1 MGCLMEEDGKADINL
16 IKVCLSV
23 IPVFFI
29 AGIWGATEY
38 VAYQCDFDPLL
49 GSNIL
54 GIYWPFKYFEWCDL
68 YTKYIPDILSSAKM
82 IMLLLW
88 GLGIG
93 ILVLYKKY
101 HVPVDTSHGSAHWA
115 TQKEISKLGLEKGEG
130 VILGVN
136 PNNNKLL
143 QDDGDTHIC
152 VVAPTRSGKGVGII
166 VPTLLTWKHSVFV
179 TDVKGENWNLT
190 AGFRKNVLKQKVL
203 KFDPLSDDGS
213 SAHWNP
219 LTEINFRTSKE
230 YSDVQNI
237 VSILSDTG
245 DEKGGGGGNDYF
257 KQAGINLLQGVV
269 LHLMYEAYREKKPL
283 PTLTDCS
290 NFLSSP
296 ERSIEEQ
303 LQYMKIYPHMSVKEF
318 LQPTN
323 IFEEIY
329 GDYISNYMV
338 FQDLIAGMPQYSSE
352 DGEEPEEKCPEITCL
367 NDLKEFV
374 RTHLPEDMLED
385 ETVPMA
391 DLNEEEVAAGKYIDI
406 KSEPWCLLLSHPR
419 IASKATEVLNKADKE
434 QSGVI
439 SMAKTCLSVY
449 ENPNIAKN
457 LAYSDFKIK
466 DLLTLEYEV
475 SLYLVIPP
483 SELEV
488 LKNLVRLFI
497 EFILRTLVVRMEA
510 EKREESPEFSKWE
523 ELIAYFEDMKNSLE
537 KNIKEKFTKNK
548 SKKNVPKKKQRL
560 LLMCDEFPQFG
571 TLTSLET
578 ALAVMAGYGL
588 RACLIAQDV
597 NQLAKRYTERNSI
610 TSNCLINVFYTP
622 NQETNNATAKMI
634 SETLGNK
641 TIQTQSRTKSKETST
656 STQSTGRSLMTADEV
671 SHMSKDKALI
681 LAAGTFAIMANKL
694 HYFKHKYFT
703 KRLMD
708 PPILSDVITPIR
720 NFDDLMEKMQG
731 YYDDLAARK
740 EKVRIAREARGDF
753 EHEMSKMPEENIVE
767 PEHKDEQKSINMDD
781 LPDEQITEMVQAGQ
795 EAESVENTNEL
806 AEFTT
811 GETEYYD
818 TMMSGHTSTSEEAEE
833 KAVQA
838 AIENERTENN
848 IKPAVKDIK
857 EGQKENS
864 LNSQKESSES
874 KDIYFEDGENEFDG
888 CEDVLKEHYGSPG
901 EAEENSVKPNAA
913 LNVDN
918 IKKPEG
924 NHDVTINIP
933 KTQSKNVVALEDG
946 ENEFD
951 ACENVFSEFYPDDS
965 AEPDTVVE
973 ASHFE
978 DNSADANN
986 TEEMEDV
993 VEDVVAAEDGEDT
1006 SKSSNTDQVLDIFSK
1021 MAE

>member
-16 IKVCLSV
+16 IKVCFSV
-23 IPVFFI
+23 IPVFFM

-54 GIYWPFKYFEWCDL
+54 GIYWPFKYFEWCNL
-68 YTKYIPDILSSAKM
+68 YNRYIPDILSSAKM
-82 IMLLLW
+82 TMFLIW

-93 ILVLYKKY
+93 IIVLYKKY

-115 TQKEISKLGLEKGEG
+115 TQKEITKLGLEKGEG

-245 DEKGGGGGNDYF
+245 GEKGGGGGNDYF

-510 EKREESPEFSKWE
+510 EKRKESPELSKWD
-523 ELIAYFEDMKNSLE
+523 ELIAYFEDMKNNLE
-537 KNIKEKFTKNK
+537 KNVKEKFTKNK
-548 SKKNVPKKKQRL
+548 SKKNGPKKKQRL

-656 STQSTGRSLMTADEV
+656 STQSTARSLMTADEV

-848 IKPAVKDIK
+848 IKP
-857 EGQKENS
+857 
-864 LNSQKESSES
+864 KESSES

-918 IKKPEG
+918 IKKPEE

-933 KTQSKNVVALEDG
+933 ETQSKNVVVLEDG

-965 AEPDTVVE
+965 AEPDTAVE
-973 ASHFE
+973 ASHIE

-986 TEEMEDV
+986 TEVMDEV
-993 VEDVVAAEDGEDT
+993 VEDVVAVVDASEDGED
-1006 SKSSNTDQVLDIFSK
+1006 NTDQVLAIFSEMGK
-1021 MAE
+1021 

>member
-1 MGCLMEEDGKADINL
+1 MEDSERQANKKL
-16 IKVCLSV
+16 IKVCFS
-23 IPVFFI
+23 IIAVFFI
-29 AGIWGATEY
+29 AGLWSATEY
-38 VAYQCDFDPLL
+38 IAYKCNYDSIL

-54 GIYWPFKYFEWCDL
+54 GIYSPFKYSEWKNL
-68 YTKYIPDILSSAKM
+68 YGGYIPDILSSAKM
-82 IMLLLW
+82 IMIAIW

-93 ILVLYKKY
+93 IVVLYKKNY
-101 HVPVDTSHGSAHWA
+101 IPLDISHGSAHWA
-115 TQKEISKLGLEKGEG
+115 TQKEISKLGFEKGEG

-152 VVAPTRSGKGVGII
+152 VIAPTRSGKGVGII
-166 VPTLLTWKHSVFV
+166 VPTLLTWKHSVVV

-245 DEKGGGGGNDYF
+245 DDKNGGGSNDYF

-269 LHLMYEAYREKKPL
+269 LHLMYEAYREHKAL

-303 LQYMKIYPHMSVKEF
+303 LQYMKIYPHMSIKEF
-318 LQPTN
+318 LQPIN

-329 GDYISNYMV
+329 GDYISNYRI
-338 FQDLIAGMPQYSSE
+338 FQDLISSMPQYSNE
-352 DGEEPEEKCPEITCL
+352 DGEEPEQECPEITCL

-374 RTHLPEDMLED
+374 RTHLPEDILED
-385 ETVPMA
+385 ESVPIA
-391 DLNEEEVAAGKYIDI
+391 DLNEEEVSAGKYIDI

-419 IASKATEVLNKADKE
+419 VASKATEVLNKADKE

-488 LKNLVRLFI
+488 LKNLIRLFI

-510 EKREESPEFSKWE
+510 EKRESSPELTNWQK
-523 ELIAYFEDMKNSLE
+523 LINYFEGMQNELE
-537 KNIKEKFTKNK
+537 KNVKEKLSKLKNEKKQKNK
-548 SKKNVPKKKQRL
+548 PKKKQKL

-578 ALAVMAGYGL
+578 ALAVMAGYGI
-588 RACLIAQDV
+588 RACLIAQDI
-597 NQLAKRYTERNSI
+597 NQLSKRYTEKNSI
-610 TSNCLINVFYTP
+610 MSNCIVNVFYTP
-622 NQETNNATAKMI
+622 NQESNNATSKMI

-641 TIQTQSRTKSKETST
+641 TIQTKSRTHAKEKST
-656 STQSTGRSLMTADEV
+656 STQSTSRSLMTPDEV
-671 SHMSKDKALI
+671 SHMSRDKALI
-681 LAAGTFAIMANKL
+681 LASGTFAIMANKL

-708 PPILSDVITPIR
+708 PPVISDVITSIR
-720 NFDDLMEKMQG
+720 NFDDLMEQMQG
-731 YYDDLAARK
+731 YFDDLAARK
-740 EKVRIAREARGDF
+740 EKVRLAKLERGDF
-753 EHEMSKMPEENIVE
+753 EEETPNKNIPVVE
-767 PEHKDEQKSINMDD
+767 SAISEQTKPLTIDELTDEQMLSIIEEQKNIEIVPEQDMYHESDFD
-781 LPDEQITEMVQAGQ
+781 SDESI
-795 EAESVENTNEL
+795 ENLNEFMEGDNSYFDSL
-806 AEFTT
+806 MQGTI
-811 GETEYYD
+811 
-818 TMMSGHTSTSEEAEE
+818 SEEAEE
-833 KAVQA
+833 KAIQKARINHETVPLMKFEDYSDDEHEFEACEEILSEYFKKETSTNDNAVENKNIHEQQA
-838 AIENERTENN
+838 EASSIQNQ
-848 IKPAVKDIK
+848 IK
-857 EGQKENS
+857 E
-864 LNSQKESSES
+864 SQDDKS
-874 KDIYFEDGENEFDG
+874 
-888 CEDVLKEHYGSPG
+888 DV
-901 EAEENSVKPNAA
+901 
-913 LNVDN
+913 
-918 IKKPEG
+918 
-924 NHDVTINIP
+924 
-933 KTQSKNVVALEDG
+933 
-946 ENEFD
+946 
-951 ACENVFSEFYPDDS
+951 
-965 AEPDTVVE
+965 
-973 ASHFE
+973 
-978 DNSADANN
+978 SADTHN
-986 TEEMEDV
+986 
-993 VEDVVAAEDGEDT
+993 
-1006 SKSSNTDQVLDIFSK
+1006 STDDVLDIFSN
-1021 MAE
+1021 MG

>member
-1 MGCLMEEDGKADINL
+1 
-16 IKVCLSV
+16 
-23 IPVFFI
+23 
-29 AGIWGATEY
+29 
-38 VAYQCDFDPLL
+38 
-49 GSNIL
+49 
-54 GIYWPFKYFEWCDL
+54 
-68 YTKYIPDILSSAKM
+68 
-82 IMLLLW
+82 
-88 GLGIG
+88 
-93 ILVLYKKY
+93 
-101 HVPVDTSHGSAHWA
+101 
-115 TQKEISKLGLEKGEG
+115 
-130 VILGVN
+130 
-136 PNNNKLL
+136 
-143 QDDGDTHIC
+143 
-152 VVAPTRSGKGVGII
+152 
-166 VPTLLTWKHSVFV
+166 
-179 TDVKGENWNLT
+179 
-190 AGFRKNVLKQKVL
+190 
-203 KFDPLSDDGS
+203 
-213 SAHWNP
+213 
-219 LTEINFRTSKE
+219 
-230 YSDVQNI
+230 
-237 VSILSDTG
+237 
-245 DEKGGGGGNDYF
+245 
-257 KQAGINLLQGVV
+257 
-269 LHLMYEAYREKKPL
+269 
-283 PTLTDCS
+283 
-290 NFLSSP
+290 
-296 ERSIEEQ
+296 
-303 LQYMKIYPHMSVKEF
+303 
-318 LQPTN
+318 
-323 IFEEIY
+323 
-329 GDYISNYMV
+329 
-338 FQDLIAGMPQYSSE
+338 
-352 DGEEPEEKCPEITCL
+352 
-367 NDLKEFV
+367 
-374 RTHLPEDMLED
+374 
-385 ETVPMA
+385 
-391 DLNEEEVAAGKYIDI
+391 
-406 KSEPWCLLLSHPR
+406 
-419 IASKATEVLNKADKE
+419 
-434 QSGVI
+434 
-439 SMAKTCLSVY
+439 MAKTCLSVY

-510 EKREESPEFSKWE
+510 EKRKESPELSKWD
-523 ELIAYFEDMKNSLE
+523 ELIAYFEDMKNNLE
-537 KNIKEKFTKNK
+537 KNVKEKFTKNK
-548 SKKNVPKKKQRL
+548 SKKNGPKKKQRL

-622 NQETNNATAKMI
+622 NQETNNATTKMI

-656 STQSTGRSLMTADEV
+656 STQSTARSLMTADEV

-848 IKPAVKDIK
+848 IKPAVTDVK

-874 KDIYFEDGENEFDG
+874 KDIYFDDGENEFDG

-918 IKKPEG
+918 IKKPEE

-933 KTQSKNVVALEDG
+933 ETQSKNVVALEDG

-951 ACENVFSEFYPDDS
+951 ACENVFSEFYPNDS

-973 ASHFE
+973 ASHVE

-986 TEEMEDV
+986 TEEMEEA
-993 VEDVVAAEDGEDT
+993 VEDVVVAEDGEDT

>member
-1 MGCLMEEDGKADINL
+1 MGCVMEDGKKDIDL

-23 IPVFFI
+23 IPVFFM

-38 VAYQCDFDPLL
+38 IAYQCDFDPLL

-54 GIYWPFKYFEWCDL
+54 GIYWPFKYFEWCNL
-68 YTKYIPDILSSAKM
+68 YNRYIPDILSSAKM
-82 IMLLLW
+82 IMFLLW

-93 ILVLYKKY
+93 IIVLYKKY

-115 TQKEISKLGLEKGEG
+115 KREEISKLGLEKGEG

-329 GDYISNYMV
+329 GDYISNYIV
-338 FQDLIAGMPQYSSE
+338 FQDLIATMPQYSSE

-374 RTHLPEDMLED
+374 RTHLPKDMLED

-497 EFILRTLVVRMEA
+497 EFILRKLVVRMKA
-510 EKREESPEFSKWE
+510 EKRKESPELSKWDE
-523 ELIAYFEDMKNSLE
+523 MIAYFEDMKNNLE
-537 KNIKEKFTKNK
+537 KNVKEKFIKNK
-548 SKKNVPKKKQRL
+548 SKKNGQKKQRL

-578 ALAVMAGYGL
+578 ALSVMAGYGL
-588 RACLIAQDV
+588 KACLIAQDV

-641 TIQTQSRTKSKETST
+641 TIQTTSRTKSKESST
-656 STQSTGRSLMTADEV
+656 STQSTARSLMTADEV

-740 EKVRIAREARGDF
+740 EKVRLAREARGDF
-753 EHEMSKMPEENIVE
+753 KHEMSKMQEENIVE
-767 PEHKDEQKSINMDD
+767 PENKDEQKPVNMDD

-795 EAESVENTNEL
+795 ENAESVENINEL

-838 AIENERTENN
+838 AIDNERME
-848 IKPAVKDIK
+848 KPVAKDVK

-864 LNSQKESSES
+864 LSSQKESSES
-874 KDIYFEDGENEFDG
+874 KGIYFEDGENEFDG
-888 CEDVLKEHYGSPG
+888 CEDVLKEHYGLPG
-901 EAEENSVKPNAA
+901 EAEENSVKPDVA
-913 LNVDN
+913 LNDVS
-918 IKKPEG
+918 IKKSEV
-924 NHDVTINIP
+924 NHDVPINIP
-933 KTQSKNVVALEDG
+933 ETQNKNVVALEDG
-946 ENEFD
+946 ENEFV
-951 ACENVFSEFYPDDS
+951 ACEKVFSEYYSGDS
-965 AEPDTVVE
+965 VEPDVTVE
-973 ASHFE
+973 ASPAE
-978 DNSADANN
+978 DNSEDENN
-986 TEEMEDV
+986 TEVMEEV
-993 VEDVVAAEDGEDT
+993 VEDVVAVEDGEDT
-1006 SKSSNTDQVLDIFSK
+1006 SKSNDTDQVLAIFSK

>member
-1 MGCLMEEDGKADINL
+1 MEEDGKADINL
-16 IKVCLSV
+16 IKVCFSV
-23 IPVFFI
+23 IPVFFM

-54 GIYWPFKYFEWCDL
+54 GIYWPFKYFEWCNL
-68 YTKYIPDILSSAKM
+68 YNRYIPDILSSAKM
-82 IMLLLW
+82 IMFLIW

-93 ILVLYKKY
+93 IIVLYKKY
-101 HVPVDTSHGSAHWA
+101 HVPVDISHGSAHWA
-115 TQKEISKLGLEKGEG
+115 TKKEITKLGLEKGEG

-166 VPTLLTWKHSVFV
+166 VPTLLTWRHSVFV

-245 DEKGGGGGNDYF
+245 DEKGGSGGNDYF

-510 EKREESPEFSKWE
+510 EKRKESPELSKWE
-523 ELIAYFEDMKNSLE
+523 EMIAYFEDMKNNLE
-537 KNIKEKFTKNK
+537 KNVKEKFTKNK
-548 SKKNVPKKKQRL
+548 SKKNGPKKKQRL
-560 LLMCDEFPQFG
+560 LLLCDEFPQFG

-588 RACLIAQDV
+588 KACLIAQDV

-622 NQETNNATAKMI
+622 NQEINNATAKMI

-656 STQSTGRSLMTADEV
+656 STQSTARSLMTADEV

-694 HYFKHKYFT
+694 HYFKHKYFA

-795 EAESVENTNEL
+795 EAESVKNTNEL

-848 IKPAVKDIK
+848 IKPAVKDVK

-918 IKKPEG
+918 IKKPEE

-933 KTQSKNVVALEDG
+933 ETQSKNVVALEDG
-946 ENEFD
+946 ENEFA
-951 ACENVFSEFYPDDS
+951 ACENVFSEYYTS
-965 AEPDTVVE
+965 NSVESYTVVE
-973 ASHFE
+973 ASPDNIEVMEEVVEEVVATTE
-978 DNSADANN
+978 DDEEISERSS
-986 TEEMEDV
+986 TEEL
-993 VEDVVAAEDGEDT
+993 
-1006 SKSSNTDQVLDIFSK
+1006 LDIFTK
-1021 MAE
+1021 FDDLQVVNH